1 MKITPRQLRQIIR
14 EELTNEQHDVTQVI
28 AQTGAGVDPEGLD
41 LDEDV
46 YEDVDEDG
54 REWER
59 RGEWPVVREPGS
71 PPPSTRRERERART
85 STRPTPT
92 SRPIVDPRT
101 VGAAYVSGPAPGE
114 PFDPGRHRGEFP
126 ALPEEE
132 LEPEEESEEETLG
145 ESSMTLTAVQLKR
158 LIRRK
163 LREIATEESV
173 PEEIQRQI
181 DKLDQS
187 GIHAVAQWDDEAGK
201 WKVVETQ

>member
-14 EELTNEQHDVTQVI
+14 EAIAASAAEEFPPASAGELSLN
-28 AQTGAGVDPEGLD
+28 DPEAINIS
-41 LDEDV
+41 DEG
-46 YEDVDEDG
+46 VDEDG

-71 PPPSTRRERERART
+71 PPPPSRRERERART

>member
-1 MKITPRQLRQIIR
+1 
-14 EELTNEQHDVTQVI
+14 
-28 AQTGAGVDPEGLD
+28 
-41 LDEDV
+41 
-46 YEDVDEDG
+46 
-54 REWER
+54 
-59 RGEWPVVREPGS
+59 
-71 PPPSTRRERERART
+71 
-85 STRPTPT
+85 
-92 SRPIVDPRT
+92 
-101 VGAAYVSGPAPGE
+101 
-114 PFDPGRHRGEFP
+114 HRGEFP